1 MSIVFNT
8 VAKPSGSLCNLS
20 CKYCFYLDK
29 PRGQR
34 VMSDDVLETY
44 IRRVIDDTP
53 SSEVSFCWQ
62 GGEPTLCGLSFYQKV
77 VCLQQRYANGKTIYN
92 SLQTNGVLINEEWA
106 AFFAQHQF
114 LIGISIDGP
123 QVVHDNYRK
132 TPSGR
137 ASFSRVV
144 NAIRLLQ
151 ANDVEF
157 NTLTVVNDA
166 SCRHG
171 NAIYHFLTQELE
183 SKHLQFIPI
192 VEPLAQKAQRSLT
205 LSDNEDSPSLMPFS
219 VTPEGW
225 GAFMCD
231 VFDQWIRHDV
241 GRIFVQLFDNLLG
254 VWMGESATLCTM
266 QSTCGQSLL
275 VEQNGD
281 VFSCDHF
288 VFPAYKLGNLQQH
301 SLEEMAASP
310 FQQQFGAAKANL
322 SSRCQN
328 CTWRFACH
336 GGCPKHRI
344 CMDGGERQNYLCKG
358 YLEFFQHVTPYMN
371 VMRQLLLNQRPAAHI
386 TRIVDMIADDVRQ

>member
-8 VAKPSGSLCNLS
+8 VAKPGGSLCNLS

-77 VCLQQRYANGKTIYN
+77 VRLQQRYANGKTIYN

-123 QVVHDNYRK
+123 QVVHDHYRK

-171 NAIYHFLTQELE
+171 NAISHFLTQELE

-205 LSDNEDSPSLMPFS
+205 LSGNDDSPSLMPFS

-225 GAFMCD
+225 GA
-231 VFDQWIRHDV
+231 
-241 GRIFVQLFDNLLG
+241 
-254 VWMGESATLCTM
+254 
-266 QSTCGQSLL
+266 LL

-288 VFPAYKLGNLQQH
+288 VFPAYKLGSLRQH

-328 CTWRFACH
+328 CTWRFACY

-371 VMRQLLLNQRPAAHI
+371 VMRQLLLNHRPAAHI
-386 TRIVDMIADDVRQ
+386 TRIVDMIANDIRQ

>member
-1 MSIVFNT
+1 MNIVFNT

-29 PRGQR
+29 PRAQR

-53 SSEVSFCWQ
+53 SSDVSFCWQ

-77 VCLQQRYANGKTIYN
+77 VLLQQRYANGKTIHN

-106 AFFAQHQF
+106 AFFAQHHF
-114 LIGISIDGP
+114 LLGISIDGP
-123 QVVHDNYRK
+123 QVVHDHYRK
-132 TPSGR
+132 TASGR

-157 NTLTVVNDA
+157 NTLTVVNDE

-171 NAIYHFLTQELE
+171 NAIYRFLTQELG
-183 SKHLQFIPI
+183 SRHLQFIPV
-192 VEPLAQKAQRSLT
+192 VEQSVPEEGCASAMP
-205 LSDNEDSPSLMPFS
+205 DVNFSPSLMPFS

-231 VFDQWIRHDV
+231 VFDKWIRHDV

-254 VWMGESATLCTM
+254 VWMGEPATLCTM
-266 QSTCGQSLL
+266 QPTCGQSLL

-288 VFPAYKLGNLQQH
+288 VFPSYKLGNLRQQP
-301 SLEEMAASP
+301 LKEMAASP

-344 CMDGGERQNYLCKG
+344 CREDSELQNYLCKG
-358 YLEFFQHVTPYMN
+358 YLRFFQHITPYMN
-371 VMRQLLLNQRPAAHI
+371 VMRQLLLNHQPAAHI
-386 TRIVDMIADDVRQ
+386 TRIVDLIAKDARQ

>member
-1 MSIVFNT
+1 MV
-8 VAKPSGSLCNLS
+8 
-20 CKYCFYLDK
+20 
-29 PRGQR
+29 R
-34 VMSDDVLETY
+34 
-44 IRRVIDDTP
+44 
-53 SSEVSFCWQ
+53 
-62 GGEPTLCGLSFYQKV
+62 
-77 VCLQQRYANGKTIYN
+77 LQQRYANGKTIYN
-92 SLQTNGVLINEEWA
+92 SLQTNGVIINEEWA
-106 AFFAQHQF
+106 AFFAQHHF

-123 QVVHDNYRK
+123 QVIHDHYRK

-151 ANDVEF
+151 ANDAEF

-166 SCRHG
+166 SCPHG
-171 NAIYHFLTQELE
+171 NAIYRFLTQELE

-192 VEPLAQKAQRSLT
+192 VEPFTQKAERSLT
-205 LSDNEDSPSLMPFS
+205 LSCDNDSPSMMPFS

-225 GAFMCD
+225 GTFMCD

-254 VWMGESATLCTM
+254 VWMGEPATLCTM
-266 QSTCGQSLL
+266 QPTCGQSLL

-288 VFPAYKLGNLQQH
+288 VFPTYKLGNLRQH

-310 FQQQFGAAKANL
+310 FQQQFGAAKAKL

-328 CTWRFACH
+328 CAWRFACH
-336 GGCPKHRI
+336 GGCPKHRVG
-344 CMDGGERQNYLCKG
+344 MDGGERQNYLCKG
-358 YLEFFQHVTPYMN
+358 YQKFFQHVTPYMN
-371 VMRQLLLNQRPAAHI
+371 VMRQLLLNHRPAAHI
-386 TRIVDMIADDVRQ
+386 TRVVDMIADDVRQ